1 MAVRRCASNFDM
13 LVTCFNASI
22 WLKSPKRMRFMTRH
36 FLNTLLIA
44 STTIGAAAFNTGANA
59 QEDRLLALARDSAI
73 VAGGA
78 RYCKFDPDDIEN
90 FTARAEARISSLAKD
105 EYEKI
110 LARLEFKNILDAYT
124 VKEPQGGCSDFREV
138 FDRSRRNVQ

>member
-1 MAVRRCASNFDM
+1 
-13 LVTCFNASI
+13 
-22 WLKSPKRMRFMTRH
+22 MTRH
-36 FLNTLLIA
+36 FLKILLLVAASANTIM
-44 STTIGAAAFNTGANA
+44 IGNAVSA

-73 VAGGA
+73 IAGGA
-78 RYCKFDPDDIEN
+78 RFCKFDPDDIEN

-110 LARLEFKNILDAYT
+110 LVRLEFKNILDAYT
-124 VKEPQGGCSDFREV
+124 VKEPQGGCSDFRAV

>member
-1 MAVRRCASNFDM
+1 
-13 LVTCFNASI
+13 
-22 WLKSPKRMRFMTRH
+22 MTRH

-44 STTIGAAAFNTGANA
+44 ATTTTAAVYSAGASA

-73 VAGGA
+73 IAGGA
-78 RYCKFDPDDIEN
+78 RYCRYDPDEIEN

-124 VKEPQGGCSDFREV
+124 VKEPQGGCSDFRAV
-138 FDRSRRNVQ
+138 FDRSQKNVQ

>member
-1 MAVRRCASNFDM
+1 M
-13 LVTCFNASI
+13 LRYS
-22 WLKSPKRMRFMTRH
+22 
-36 FLNTLLIA
+36 LNTLLISA
-44 STTIGAAAFNTGANA
+44 LFAGIALHAVAVTPAANA

-78 RYCKFDPDDIEN
+78 RFCKYDPDEIED
-90 FTARAEARISSLAKD
+90 FTAKAEARLSSFAKD

-110 LARLEFKNILDAYT
+110 LARLEFKNFLDAFT
-124 VKEPQGGCSDFREV
+124 VKEPKGGCSNFRAV

>member
-1 MAVRRCASNFDM
+1 
-13 LVTCFNASI
+13 
-22 WLKSPKRMRFMTRH
+22 MTRH

-44 STTIGAAAFNTGANA
+44 TTFTGAAAYGTSAGA

-73 VAGGA
+73 IAGGA
-78 RYCKFDPDDIEN
+78 RYCRYDPDDIED
-90 FTARAEARISSLAKD
+90 FTAKAEARISSLAKD

-110 LARLEFKNILDAYT
+110 LARLEFKNIVDAYT
-124 VKEPQGGCSDFREV
+124 VKEPQGGCSDFRAV